1 MDEQTEQITV
11 KAQEIRDFIYANRE
25 MIARIDLL
33 HTAMHLL
40 KEQAEDLRDKYER
53 ILSEQ

>member
-1 MDEQTEQITV
+1 MDEQAEQITV
-11 KAQEIRDFIYANRE
+11 KAQEIKDFIYANRE

-33 HTAMHLL
+33 HAAMHLL

-53 ILSEQ
+53 VLNER